1 MSRIVRTIA
10 LSGAAAAALFAS
22 AGTASADTP
31 EAVSVTV
38 ESAVTAAAGTSVTL
52 PSGKTLRITGM
63 NSVSYQANDSHRA
76 AVTTLADG
84 PAGDG
89 VGSDLSVNPQPG
101 NGFDPR
107 LNTPNPQYGTN
118 PQQYQTQA
126 GGGAISVTV
135 AIGLALLVVVIVM
148 VKKGNV
154 KVAQAVACIALGVYL
169 APTFVGP
176 LVQQL
181 GGSAATSLGNVWAG
195 F

>member
-22 AGTASADTP
+22 AGTASATTP
-31 EAVSVTV
+31 ETATVAV
-38 ESAVTAAAGTSVTL
+38 ESAVTEAAGTPVTM
-52 PSGKTLRITGM
+52 PSGKTIRITGM
-63 NSVSYQANDSHRA
+63 DSAGYQANDSHRA
-76 AVTTLADG
+76 AVVTLADS
-84 PAGDG
+84 PGDG
-89 VGSDLSVNPQPG
+89 VGSDLSSSPQPG

-107 LNTPNPQYGTN
+107 YNTPNPQYGTN
-118 PQQYQTQA
+118 PQQIQTQA
-126 GGGAISVTV
+126 SGGAISVTV
-135 AIGLALLVVVIVM
+135 AIGVALLVIVIVM
-148 VKKGNV
+148 VKKGTV
-154 KVAQAVACIALGVYL
+154 KALQAVACVALGVYL

>member
-22 AGTASADTP
+22 GGTASATTP
-31 EAVSVTV
+31 EVASVTV
-38 ESAVTAAAGTSVTL
+38 ESAVTAAAGAPVTL
-52 PSGKTLRITGM
+52 PSGKTIRITGM
-63 NSVSYQANDSHRA
+63 DSVSYRADDSHRA
-76 AVTTLADG
+76 TVVTLADSPTG
-84 PAGDG
+84 G
-89 VGSDLSVNPQPG
+89 VGSDLSSSPQPG
-101 NGFDPR
+101 GGFDPR
-107 LNTPNPQYGTN
+107 LDTPNPQYGN
-118 PQQYQTQA
+118 QQPIQTQA

-135 AIGLALLVVVIVM
+135 AIGLALLAVVIVM
-148 VKKGNV
+148 VKKGNLGLA
-154 KVAQAVACIALGVYL
+154 KAAACIALGVYL

>member
-22 AGTASADTP
+22 AGTASATAP
-31 EAVSVTV
+31 EAVSVAV
-38 ESAVTAAAGTSVTL
+38 ESAVTEATGTPVAM
-52 PSGKTLRITGM
+52 PSGKTIRISGM
-63 NSVSYQANDSHRA
+63 DSAGYRADDSHRA
-76 AVTTLADG
+76 AVVTLADS
-84 PAGDG
+84 PGDG
-89 VGSDLSVNPQPG
+89 VGRDLSPSPQPG

-107 LNTPNPQYGTN
+107 IGNPNPRYGN
-118 PQQYQTQA
+118 PQEQIQTQA

-135 AIGLALLVVVIVM
+135 AIGVALLILVIFM

-154 KVAQAVACIALGVYL
+154 KFAQAAACIALGVYL
-169 APTFVGP
+169 SPTFVGP